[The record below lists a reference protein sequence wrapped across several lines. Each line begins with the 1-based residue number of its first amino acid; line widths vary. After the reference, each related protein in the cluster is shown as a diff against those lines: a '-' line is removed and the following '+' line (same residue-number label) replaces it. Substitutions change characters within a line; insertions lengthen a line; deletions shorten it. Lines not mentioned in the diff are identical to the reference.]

1 MKKFSFRFSRKI
13 TAAVFLLLLGIFSL
27 FCLKTRP
34 FSSWDTR
41 FEAFTRQLFCQELS
55 SNTLNLHY
63 TLAYPEKYN
72 IENYSISLGSM
83 KPQNLQENFD
93 SIKALKKQLE
103 RFPASKLSTENQMVY
118 DILRLQFATE
128 LSSENCY
135 LLQEPLSP
143 NLGIQA
149 QLPAL
154 LAEYTFRTPADVK
167 DYLSLLT
174 SLPDYFK
181 EIQQFEQEKSRQGL
195 FMSDDSA
202 ERTVQQCKEF
212 CEDLNSHYLS
222 ETFKDRAQKLT
233 ELKVISKKQ
242 RDSYIKT
249 HEKIL
254 KNCVFPAYKSLA
266 QSLEKLKGSGKN
278 QGGLCHLPEGKKY
291 YAYLI
296 KSSTG
301 DYRSVREIQKHLYQ
315 QLFLDFE
322 EIQNL
327 VQKDPDI
334 FTKAA
339 QLPQTASSSPE
350 QMLDYLSRV
359 MTDDFPKLTV
369 KDYEVKYVP
378 DSMEE
383 FSSPAFYLTPP
394 VDTLTPN
401 TIYINQST
409 TVSDVQRFT
418 TLAHEGY
425 PGHMYQ
431 TLYFNRSNDY
441 NIRKLLSFS
450 SYSEGWATYVEYY
463 AYTLDNGLD
472 PELGELL
479 RHNAAFTL
487 ALYAILDVNIHY
499 EGWDLKQV
507 EDYLNL
513 YFRIS
518 DTSVISTIYYD
529 IAENP
534 ANYLEYYVGYLEIIN
549 LQREAKKTLGSRY
562 TDMEFNRF
570 LLDIGP
576 APFSVIKPYFN
587 EWLVR
592 QNQQ

>member
-1 MKKFSFRFSRKI
+1 M
-13 TAAVFLLLLGIFSL
+13 
-27 FCLKTRP
+27 
-34 FSSWDTR
+34 
-41 FEAFTRQLFCQELS
+41 
-55 SNTLNLHY
+55 N
-63 TLAYPEKYN
+63 
-72 IENYSISLGSM
+72 
-83 KPQNLQENFD
+83 PQNLQENFD

-418 TLAHEGY
+418 TLAHEGF
-425 PGHMYQ
+425 PGHLYQ
-431 TLYFNRSNDY
+431 TVYFGKQDCPPIRHLLGCGGYGISPPEPLRHPLPVLHSGYRYPRYRLESANRSGTFEKFRHY
-441 NIRKLLSFS
+441 RRKCLPGNLSIHRRKSCQLPEILSGIFKFYSAQKQCPGNPGNGFQPKTLS
-450 SYSEGWATYVEYY
+450 SKPFGNRARALPHCEKIFAY
-463 AYTLDNGLD
+463 A
-472 PELGELL
+472 
-479 RHNAAFTL
+479 
-487 ALYAILDVNIHY
+487 V
-499 EGWDLKQV
+499 LKQK
-507 EDYLNL
+507 EP
-513 YFRIS
+513 
-518 DTSVISTIYYD
+518 TP
-529 IAENP
+529 P
-534 ANYLEYYVGYLEIIN
+534 AI
-549 LQREAKKTLGSRY
+549 
-562 TDMEFNRF
+562 
-570 LLDIGP
+570 
-576 APFSVIKPYFN
+576 
-587 EWLVR
+587 
-592 QNQQ
+592 